1 MELAPSGCNAL
12 IALSDLF
19 HNENKRSGVV
29 GQVFFFDQLSEMSQ
43 KYNSLPTGEYD
54 DNETSGKSSQQLQYD
69 RRKRQDDSLEALG
82 GSVLR
87 LGQLSLGISEE
98 IDSQNKL
105 LEGLDADL
113 DTANQNV
120 DRITQMTK
128 ALVKKSGGSKGF
140 CILIIL
146 SVILVFLVF
155 LCIYS

>member
-1 MELAPSGCNAL
+1 
-12 IALSDLF
+12 
-19 HNENKRSGVV
+19 
-29 GQVFFFDQLSEMSQ
+29 MSQ

-105 LEGLDADL
+105 LEGLDTDL

-128 ALVKKSGGSKGF
+128 ALVKKSGGSRGF
-140 CILIIL
+140 CIIIVL
-146 SVILVFLVF
+146 SIILVFLVF

>member
-1 MELAPSGCNAL
+1 
-12 IALSDLF
+12 
-19 HNENKRSGVV
+19 
-29 GQVFFFDQLSEMSQ
+29 MSQ

-105 LEGLDADL
+105 LEGLDTEL

-128 ALVKKSGGSKGF
+128 ALVKKSGGSRGF
-140 CILIIL
+140 CIIIVL
-146 SVILVFLVF
+146 SIILVFLVF
-155 LCIYS
+155 LCIYSWDIIGSMSAVASLWHWKSIRHCRLYKCTPTWFE